1 MLMLTRKPLRRLG
14 GIDCLRSLSLLI
26 GCLLCYTIPDP
37 TWGAAPSCQTSI
49 ASSFADKGQGCALEG
64 SAADDPGVLALPGTL
79 VRSGNPVD
87 MQSGRKALR
96 RLHLHGDPQALDLF
110 GQGIALTWT
119 LYYDSGSP
127 ALGKKPLAFDTSS
140 SRGQTS
146 NSHAAL
152 NPQASADRSANEI
165 TMARPSAGDFGHA
178 WRHGYELRLS
188 VEKTRADGEASSKDL
203 VVRIHQADATVH
215 RFRYRP
221 ERAVFAA
228 EQAELGEIQSFDA
241 GPKRRW
247 LWRQPGGRLAHFDAT
262 GRLRRWQAPLG
273 QNLDLHYSETGRLL
287 AIEQNQ
293 NDLRGET
300 RKLAGIQLRWNA
312 RQTLI
317 TEAVLEHYAGTGKA
331 RELARC
337 SYRYRQDGGYRQ
349 DPAEAGLL
357 VGVSCQH
364 SRHPGHDWSEG
375 YFYEDAG
382 FAQGLTRVQ
391 SIRAKA
397 PVQEA
402 SYAYDAWGRVTWS
415 QGLGQSRE
423 EALRIEYSD
432 PASKLPAWR
441 RLSRGGQSVEFRFEV
456 EPKASLAEGQTL
468 SAGRWRRHDEMP
480 CLWCPDLQA
489 RQESLRDAL
498 GRIVELRDRTSGRWI
513 ERRYYRG
520 QDPTELPSEIVR
532 PSLRSG
538 ALARTR
544 IERNAQGLVSAI
556 THQGFSPTLEAAGF
570 ESIHRAIRFRYH
582 PDGGG
587 LAAVMLDDGS
597 GEAIDPKQMAIAW
610 VIPGKQLPEQSWRG
624 SRRLSDDFGRVVLL
638 RNPQGQWSSAGYDGR
653 DRLIEQ
659 QAADGKRMA
668 LRWDLQ
674 GNPLEKDYGDGGR
687 AVFDWQVSPDKSAA
701 LKSAQRKAPGQD
713 NPEVSVDWAYDQAGR
728 VIGRSHR
735 IGTHRFD
742 WRIERDLQGRVIAER
757 LPDGGSLIYRYDL
770 HGLHSLSYREGFA
783 AFSQLLY
790 QRLDEAP
797 LAYRLGRFTVRWQ
810 ARKEDPASLQSLD
823 VEGLAAWAL
832 HPAAGKSNAASPRLA
847 PSVKPSS
854 QVGETPQAPEA
865 AKAWRY
871 DAAQAWLGDQQ
882 SSLHYDPLGQPAKL
896 ELRSGAAQM
905 MVMDGWRQLLLAD
918 QQARVQ
924 GLVVWV
930 GALPVAWIQSGRV
943 YHLAIDWR
951 GAPVLAFSP
960 DGTLRWRANYFHP
973 LLPSIEH
980 LTTRQKRSV
989 RSLIDRNVS
998 KPLKINLGVPGR
1010 FFASD
1015 SLVAKDPRLKNLLF
1029 GANRVLDAHSM
1040 RFLQA
1045 DPLGPAGD
1053 RDPYGYAEGEPWR
1066 YVDPWGLAKLT
1077 YFAIL
1082 QAERGKASPSTQG
1095 FTIGRWSFL
1104 LEAIAPTR
1112 KASGGLGSDMGAL
1125 QQEYA
1130 SSQQALLFDSQ
1141 GSFRRSQQDPL
1152 LGSWFGED
1160 SLRFQANQSDEI
1172 MAGFRQHYGAS
1183 LVTQSAFVV
1192 EDFDDG
1198 QATRLMALLS
1208 RDQQARRACLQPS
1221 SVWLP
1226 PIRFDDGSAEIRPDS
1241 IQSQGASVQRLLE
1254 CEAIPQGIPEPIY
1267 RALFANPQEQARVER
1282 LQAAAQLQE
1291 APSPSSISPD
1301 CSKDACRTRTAIAVN
1316 GREYFASYG
1325 STQFV
1330 LETFLRTLR
1339 QDLMLAKDLDPRTLS
1354 WLGLDQTRNDAKG
1367 EPRNMMWWINQGIS
1381 RAQAAAQAFDA
1392 LRSRYGK
1399 GLTQASALAHWDKMS
1414 ADQQRQWQE
1423 SSGLDREAFIDILG
1437 FLPDSRARTETEAR
1451 NAFAAHA
1458 VFRLGQSHDAKSSQG
1473 FGAWLKALFSD
1484 PARFGLISRLMLR
1497 NNLRDILAAP
1507 ALQSRLQNL
1516 EASASLQHR
1525 QRQQAIE
1532 QDIAYRVA
1540 LMHNGGKNVP
1550 GALDPSRAAP
1560 AHLQSY
1566 AQEFMRVAGRG
1577 NWESLRC
1584 GQSLGVAGLQM
1595 QTLRLG

>member
-1 MLMLTRKPLRRLG
+1 
-14 GIDCLRSLSLLI
+14 
-26 GCLLCYTIPDP
+26 
-37 TWGAAPSCQTSI
+37 
-49 ASSFADKGQGCALEG
+49 
-64 SAADDPGVLALPGTL
+64 
-79 VRSGNPVD
+79 
-87 MQSGRKALR
+87 
-96 RLHLHGDPQALDLF
+96 
-110 GQGIALTWT
+110 
-119 LYYDSGSP
+119 
-127 ALGKKPLAFDTSS
+127 
-140 SRGQTS
+140 
-146 NSHAAL
+146 
-152 NPQASADRSANEI
+152 
-165 TMARPSAGDFGHA
+165 
-178 WRHGYELRLS
+178 
-188 VEKTRADGEASSKDL
+188 
-203 VVRIHQADATVH
+203 
-215 RFRYRP
+215 
-221 ERAVFAA
+221 
-228 EQAELGEIQSFDA
+228 
-241 GPKRRW
+241 
-247 LWRQPGGRLAHFDAT
+247 
-262 GRLRRWQAPLG
+262 
-273 QNLDLHYSETGRLL
+273 
-287 AIEQNQ
+287 
-293 NDLRGET
+293 
-300 RKLAGIQLRWNA
+300 
-312 RQTLI
+312 
-317 TEAVLEHYAGTGKA
+317 
-331 RELARC
+331 
-337 SYRYRQDGGYRQ
+337 
-349 DPAEAGLL
+349 
-357 VGVSCQH
+357 
-364 SRHPGHDWSEG
+364 
-375 YFYEDAG
+375 
-382 FAQGLTRVQ
+382 
-391 SIRAKA
+391 
-397 PVQEA
+397 
-402 SYAYDAWGRVTWS
+402 
-415 QGLGQSRE
+415 
-423 EALRIEYSD
+423 
-432 PASKLPAWR
+432 
-441 RLSRGGQSVEFRFEV
+441 
-456 EPKASLAEGQTL
+456 
-468 SAGRWRRHDEMP
+468 
-480 CLWCPDLQA
+480 
-489 RQESLRDAL
+489 
-498 GRIVELRDRTSGRWI
+498 
-513 ERRYYRG
+513 
-520 QDPTELPSEIVR
+520 
-532 PSLRSG
+532 
-538 ALARTR
+538 
-544 IERNAQGLVSAI
+544 
-556 THQGFSPTLEAAGF
+556 
-570 ESIHRAIRFRYH
+570 
-582 PDGGG
+582 
-587 LAAVMLDDGS
+587 
-597 GEAIDPKQMAIAW
+597 
-610 VIPGKQLPEQSWRG
+610 
-624 SRRLSDDFGRVVLL
+624 
-638 RNPQGQWSSAGYDGR
+638 
-653 DRLIEQ
+653 
-659 QAADGKRMA
+659 
-668 LRWDLQ
+668 
-674 GNPLEKDYGDGGR
+674 
-687 AVFDWQVSPDKSAA
+687 
-701 LKSAQRKAPGQD
+701 QD

-770 HGLHSLSYREGFA
+770 HGLYSLSYREGFA

-832 HPAAGKSNAASPRLA
+832 HPAAGKSNAASPRLT

-1029 GANRVLDAHSM
+1029 GANR
-1040 RFLQA
+1040 
-1045 DPLGPAGD
+1045 
-1053 RDPYGYAEGEPWR
+1053 E
-1066 YVDPWGLAKLT
+1066 
-1077 YFAIL
+1077 
-1082 QAERGKASPSTQG
+1082 
-1095 FTIGRWSFL
+1095 
-1104 LEAIAPTR
+1104 
-1112 KASGGLGSDMGAL
+1112 
-1125 QQEYA
+1125 
-1130 SSQQALLFDSQ
+1130 
-1141 GSFRRSQQDPL
+1141 DPL

-1267 RALFANPQEQARVER
+1267 RALFADPQEQARVER

-1399 GLTQASALAHWDKMS
+1399 GLTQASARVTVNERGAIDSISILASGTGATATGMTASITGGGGTGAQLGVRMRYQVTALTVANSGQGYFTPPLVTIQRDPLDS
-1414 ADQQRQWQE
+1414 EASDAAATASVDADGHV
-1423 SSGLDREAFIDILG
+1423 SSVTLITGGQYSLTPTAYVAN
-1437 FLPDSRARTETEAR
+1437 SEAR
-1451 NAFAAHA
+1451 
-1458 VFRLGQSHDAKSSQG
+1458 
-1473 FGAWLKALFSD
+1473 
-1484 PARFGLISRLMLR
+1484 
-1497 NNLRDILAAP
+1497 
-1507 ALQSRLQNL
+1507 
-1516 EASASLQHR
+1516 
-1525 QRQQAIE
+1525 
-1532 QDIAYRVA
+1532 
-1540 LMHNGGKNVP
+1540 
-1550 GALDPSRAAP
+1550 
-1560 AHLQSY
+1560 
-1566 AQEFMRVAGRG
+1566 AQ
-1577 NWESLRC
+1577 
-1584 GQSLGVAGLQM
+1584 
-1595 QTLRLG
+1595 